1 MTAENDE
8 KTGRGFWRGMMLFI
22 LGILLLCFAFLFIMI
37 TERAVLLW
45 LNTDNYVPT
54 EVEVLQLLPDTG
66 TNGKALI
73 SVRVDATGEK
83 LLTRGVPREL
93 YVFDGPKDMT
103 GKLMKPEE
111 AKGKKF
117 AVWYSARA
125 KGFFSDLRIAYPGE
139 FEPASTA
146 RNAIVVVGTHVLIIA
161 LGCLFLIKGYKRT
174 RRAGLSRSP

>member
-1 MTAENDE
+1 ML
-8 KTGRGFWRGMMLFI
+8 LFI
-22 LGILLLCFAFLFIMI
+22 LGILLLCFACMFTMI

-54 EVEVLQLLPDTG
+54 EVEVLQLLPDTD
-66 TNGKALI
+66 TDGKTLI
-73 SVRVDATGEK
+73 SVRVDATGEE
-83 LLTRGVPREL
+83 LLTSGVPREL

-103 GKLMKPEE
+103 GALMKPEE

-146 RNAIVVVGTHVLIIA
+146 RNAIVIIFAHLLLIA
-161 LGCLFLIKGYKRT
+161 LGSFLIVNGFRRT
-174 RRAGLSRSP
+174 RRA

>member
-1 MTAENDE
+1 MFT
-8 KTGRGFWRGMMLFI
+8 
-22 LGILLLCFAFLFIMI
+22 MI

-45 LNTDNYVPT
+45 LNTNHYVPT

-66 TNGKALI
+66 TDGKALI
-73 SVRVDATGEK
+73 SVRVDATGEE
-83 LLTRGVPREL
+83 LLTSGVPREL

-103 GKLMKPEE
+103 GALMKPEE

-146 RNAIVVVGTHVLIIA
+146 RNAIVIVGTHLLIIG
-161 LGCLFLIKGYKRT
+161 LGCLFLIKGYKLT
-174 RRAGLSRSP
+174 RGSKN

>member
-1 MTAENDE
+1 MTGKNE
-8 KTGRGFWRGMMLFI
+8 KKAGRGFWLGILIFI
-22 LGILLLCFAFLFIMI
+22 LGILLLCFAFMFIMI

-45 LNTDNYVPT
+45 LNTNNYVPT

-66 TNGKALI
+66 TDGQTLI
-73 SVRVDATGEK
+73 SVRVDATGEE
-83 LLTRGVPREL
+83 LLTSGVPREL

-103 GKLMKPEE
+103 GALMKPEE

-139 FEPASTA
+139 FEPASTT
-146 RNAIVVVGTHVLIIA
+146 RNAIVVVGAHLLLIA
-161 LGCLFLIKGYKRT
+161 LGWFLLITGYKLT
-174 RRAGLSRSP
+174 RRARPA